1 MGININVIETGLAAI
16 LGAGSVIL
24 AILDK
29 TEWVIFIIA
38 AVTVFVISL
47 MIRNA

>member
-1 MGININVIETGLAAI
+1 MGINISVVGSGLAAI

-29 TEWVIFIIA
+29 AEWVIFIIA
-38 AVTVFVISL
+38 AVMVFVVSL
-47 MIRNA
+47 IIK